1 MYKCV
6 IQQWIQRFPF
16 GSPYFFVKGNFLLKS
31 LSTNGFSGS
40 PLVPLWFPFLQKI
53 TQKQDFR
60 AFFAVLSII
69 LILSLSS
76 QNKSFS
82 LCIILI
88 LSMFNDASWGTK
100 REPFLCSTW
109 TVSRFHFLF
118 WWLHPQTP
126 VKFMHTKKSNDCSLL
141 PLHMN
146 SMYYLRIIM
155 LLYFPLFAGSTLTP
169 KLSASE
175 YLPSIQWYNL

>member
-1 MYKCV
+1 MDIQRKACYMFLTYVLLKKGNLGNFLYKCV

-16 GSPYFFVKGNFLLKS
+16 GSPCFFVKGNFLLKS

-88 LSMFNDASWGTK
+88 LSMFNDAS
-100 REPFLCSTW
+100 
-109 TVSRFHFLF
+109 
-118 WWLHPQTP
+118 
-126 VKFMHTKKSNDCSLL
+126 
-141 PLHMN
+141 
-146 SMYYLRIIM
+146 
-155 LLYFPLFAGSTLTP
+155 
-169 KLSASE
+169 
-175 YLPSIQWYNL
+175 

>member
-1 MYKCV
+1 MYKSL

-16 GSPYFFVKGNFLLKS
+16 GSPCFFVKGNFLLKS

-53 TQKQDFR
+53 TKKHDFQ

-88 LSMFNDASWGTK
+88 LSMFNDAFEEPKG
-100 REPFLCSTW
+100 EPFFMFNMNCITLSFSFFGGYT
-109 TVSRFHFLF
+109 
-118 WWLHPQTP
+118 PQTP
-126 VKFMHTKKSNDCSLL
+126 VKFMHKKSNDYSLL

-146 SMYYLRIIM
+146 SMYYLRIIT

-175 YLPSIQWYNL
+175 YLPSIQ

>member
-16 GSPYFFVKGNFLLKS
+16 GSPCFFVKWNFLLKS
-31 LSTNGFSGS
+31 LSTNEFSGS

-53 TQKQDFR
+53 TQKHDFR

-76 QNKSFS
+76 QNKPFS

-100 REPFLCSTW
+100 GEPFLCSTW

-118 WWLHPQTP
+118 FGGYTPKPQWNSC
-126 VKFMHTKKSNDCSLL
+126 TKKVTIA
-141 PLHMN
+141 
-146 SMYYLRIIM
+146 R
-155 LLYFPLFAGSTLTP
+155 YFLCTWILCITYA
-169 KLSASE
+169 
-175 YLPSIQWYNL
+175 

>member
-1 MYKCV
+1 MVPPGGNFKSVTHQRIYEKVPYAPLFLNSYIEIFSPSHKKNKNNNGHTKKSVLYVSHVCIIKKKGNLGNFLYKCV

-16 GSPYFFVKGNFLLKS
+16 GSPCFFVKGNFLLKS

-53 TQKQDFR
+53 TQKHDFR

-88 LSMFNDASWGTK
+88 LSMFNDAS
-100 REPFLCSTW
+100 
-109 TVSRFHFLF
+109 
-118 WWLHPQTP
+118 
-126 VKFMHTKKSNDCSLL
+126 
-141 PLHMN
+141 
-146 SMYYLRIIM
+146 
-155 LLYFPLFAGSTLTP
+155 
-169 KLSASE
+169 
-175 YLPSIQWYNL
+175 